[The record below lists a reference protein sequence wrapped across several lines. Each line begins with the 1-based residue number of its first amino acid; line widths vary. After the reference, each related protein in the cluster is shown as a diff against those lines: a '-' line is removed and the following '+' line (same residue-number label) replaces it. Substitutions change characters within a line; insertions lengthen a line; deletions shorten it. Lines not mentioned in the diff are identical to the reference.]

1 MIAIVGIVISIF
13 ALAVSAATAWIT
25 LFRRGR
31 ILMTQPTVIYFGADG
46 SRFGLEPRHQK
57 IFFRTLL
64 YSTGKRGHIVENMFI
79 TLRRG
84 ETRQNFNIWVYG
96 DDELRRGSMLP
107 EIGGIPEH
115 VWEIADNSQDADQL
129 LLYKDLIILIKEL
142 PPAYRTVFNLYIIDG
157 YTHSE
162 IADLMKIAIGTSKS
176 NLSKARVLLQKS
188 IKKMEEGKLCRI

>member
-1 MIAIVGIVISIF
+1 MENIRNIIKGCIANDHK
-13 ALAVSAATAWIT
+13 
-25 LFRRGR
+25 
-31 ILMTQPTVIYFGADG
+31 Y
-46 SRFGLEPRHQK
+46 QK
-57 IFFRTLL
+57 IFYEQYRGYALKIVFRYIYRYEKAVDAANDGFVKLFANI
-64 YSTGKRGHIVENMFI
+64 SKFKVENEEDTEKIMMGWMKRI
-79 TLRRG
+79 MI
-84 ETRQNFNIWVYG
+84 NVSI
-96 DDELRRGSMLP
+96 DELRRGNMLP
-107 EIGGIPEH
+107 EIGGIPEY